1 MAHTFTRLYFHII
14 FSTKHRQ
21 PLIDSEL
28 EERLHPYL
36 GGIIRDM
43 GGVAIRVGGV
53 ADHVH
58 LLAQLPATLALADV
72 VRDIKSNSS
81 GWVHETFSSRSDF
94 AWQTGYGGFTVSKSK
109 LPDLDLYIAGQKEH
123 HAKEPFETELIRYLD
138 NNEVDY
144 DERFVFD

>member
-21 PLIDSEL
+21 PLIDSEF

-36 GGIIRDM
+36 GGIIREM

-81 GWVHETFSSRSDF
+81 GWVHETFSGRAGF
-94 AWQTGYGGFTVSKSK
+94 AWQTGYGGFAVSKSK
-109 LPDLDLYIAGQKEH
+109 LPDLDLYSACQKEY
-123 HAKEPFETELIRYLD
+123 HAKESYETELIRYLD
-138 NNEVDY
+138 NNEVEY
-144 DERFVFD
+144 DERFVLD

>member
-21 PLIDSEL
+21 PFIDLEL

-36 GGIIRDM
+36 GGIIREM

-81 GWVHETFSSRSDF
+81 GWVHETFSARQTF

-109 LPDLDLYIAGQKEH
+109 LPELDVYIANQKAH
-123 HAKEPFETELIRYLD
+123 HAQEPFEPEFLRYLN
-138 NNEVDY
+138 NNEVEY

>member
-21 PLIDSEL
+21 PFIDLEF

-36 GGIIRDM
+36 GGIIREM

-72 VRDIKSNSS
+72 VRDIKANSS
-81 GWVHETFSSRSDF
+81 AGSMRHFPHAPISPGRPATADSPSANRSCRIWICTSR
-94 AWQTGYGGFTVSKSK
+94 
-109 LPDLDLYIAGQKEH
+109 
-123 HAKEPFETELIRYLD
+123 AKRNTTRRNRMRPS
-138 NNEVDY
+138 
-144 DERFVFD
+144 

>member
-1 MAHTFTRLYFHII
+1 LAHTFTRLYYHII
-14 FSTKHRQ
+14 FSTRHRQ
-21 PLIDSEL
+21 RLIDAEL

-36 GGIIRDM
+36 GGIVREL

-58 LLAQLPATLALADV
+58 LLVQFPATLALADA
-72 VRDIKSNSS
+72 VRVIKANSS
-81 GWVHETFSSRSDF
+81 GWVHETFPHRRDF

-109 LPDLDLYIAGQKEH
+109 LADLDVYIVNQPEH
-123 HAKEPFETELIRYLD
+123 HARQSYETELLDYLK
-138 NNEVDY
+138 NNEVEY

>member
-1 MAHTFTRLYFHII
+1 MAHTFTRLYYHII

-21 PLIDSEL
+21 RLIDAAL

-36 GGIIRDM
+36 GGIVRELD
-43 GGVAIRVGGV
+43 GVAIRVGGV

-58 LLAQLPATLALADV
+58 LLVQLPAALAVADA
-72 VRDIKSNSS
+72 VRVIKANSS
-81 GWVHETFSSRSDF
+81 GWVHETFPQHRDF

-109 LPDLDLYIAGQKEH
+109 LPELDAYIINQPQH
-123 HAKEPFETELIRYLD
+123 HARQSYEQELLDYLR
-138 NNEVDY
+138 NNEVEY